1 MNNELEITGKITV
14 YEIKYNYNL
23 GNEYDCLYLTIKNK
37 NEFEFSLGDP
47 PGDICINFKKD
58 LNCWKV
64 NRIQNNVNSS
74 KLNIEKI
81 IDKLKKFIE
90 NLDLENLNLS
100 YEVI

>member
-1 MNNELEITGKITV
+1 MNELEITGKITV

-47 PGDICINFKKD
+47 GDICINFKKD
-58 LNCWKV
+58 LNCWKIS
-64 NRIQNNVNSS
+64 RIQNNFNISI
-74 KLNIEKI
+74 LNIEEI
-81 IDKLKKFIE
+81 INKLKKFIE
-90 NLDLENLNLS
+90 NLDLEKLNLS